1 MIKIYLPNPS
11 VTLFNSHVSGFFQM
25 SERTELSSM
34 VTLKEQHIQ
43 DLEREKGELLRKL
56 MPGAG
61 SQV

>member
-1 MIKIYLPNPS
+1 
-11 VTLFNSHVSGFFQM
+11 M

-61 SQV
+61 SQVSVFITFFSVVTVAPRHSA